1 VLLVLH
7 ALRVKGL
14 AEAEDVAVAIG
25 TAAGEV
31 TNVLDELAADGL
43 AQHREGRVTG
53 WGLTSAGRARE
64 AELVAEELAGVDR
77 DCVEACYRRFLP
89 LNREVL
95 AACTDWQ
102 IKEVGDSHV
111 LNDHADAAY
120 DDAVRVRLYAAHE
133 TAEPLLA
140 ELADTLPRFAPY
152 RPRLANAVAR
162 VRAGEHDWLAQPRI
176 DSFHTVWFELHED
189 LLSTLGLERSKE
201 EPT

>member
-1 VLLVLH
+1 MLEVLH

-14 AEAEDVAVAIG
+14 AEADDVA
-25 TAAGEV
+25 TATGLSVDEV
-31 TNVLDELAADGL
+31 SDALDAARTEGL
-43 AQHREGRVTG
+43 AQHREGRVSG
-53 WGLTSAGRARE
+53 WGLTAAGRARE

-77 DCVEACYRRFLP
+77 ECVDACYRRFLP
-89 LNREVL
+89 LNKEVL

-102 IKEVGDSHV
+102 IKEVGGTHV
-111 LNDHADAAY
+111 LNDHADDAY
-120 DDAVRVRLYAAHE
+120 DDAVRERLYAAHE

-140 ELADTLPRFAPY
+140 DLAGTLGRFGPY

-162 VRAGEHDWLAQPRI
+162 VRAGDHDWLAQPRI

>member
-1 VLLVLH
+1 VLVVLH

-14 AEAEDVAVAIG
+14 AEVDDVAVATG
-25 TAAGEV
+25 RPVAEVEATCAA
-31 TNVLDELAADGL
+31 LRADGL
-43 AQHREGRVTG
+43 AQYRQGRVSG
-53 WGLTSAGRARE
+53 WGLTSAGRARD
-64 AELVAEELAGVDR
+64 AEVTAAELAGVDR

-89 LNREVL
+89 LNKEML

-102 IKEVGDSHV
+102 IKEVGDTHV

-120 DDAVRVRLYAAHE
+120 DDAVRARLYAAHE

-140 ELADTLPRFAPY
+140 DLADTLPRFAPY

-162 VRAGEHDWLAQPRI
+162 VRAGEHDWFAQPRI

>member
-1 VLLVLH
+1 MLEVLH

-14 AEAEDVAVAIG
+14 AEADDVATATGLSVDDV
-25 TAAGEV
+25 TAALE
-31 TNVLDELAADGL
+31 AARADGL
-43 AQHREGRVTG
+43 AQHREGRISG
-53 WGLTSAGRARE
+53 WGLTSAGRAEE
-64 AELVAEELAGVDR
+64 AELVATELAGVDR
-77 DCVEACYRRFLP
+77 DCVEGCYRRFLP

-102 IKEVGDSHV
+102 IKEVGGAHV
-111 LNDHADAAY
+111 LNDHADGAY
-120 DDAVRVRLYAAHE
+120 DHAVRQRLFAAHE

-140 ELADTLPRFAPY
+140 DLSETLRRFAPY